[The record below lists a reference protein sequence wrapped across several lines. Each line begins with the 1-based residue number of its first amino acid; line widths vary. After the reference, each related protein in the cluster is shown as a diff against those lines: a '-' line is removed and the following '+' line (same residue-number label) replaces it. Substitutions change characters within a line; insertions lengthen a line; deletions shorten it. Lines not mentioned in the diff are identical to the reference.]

1 MRIRLISVL
10 LVLAFMAAAGYAQ
23 DTSKSTYRKVSQNA
37 FGLGER
43 LDFEISYGFLT
54 AGNVVMEVAPNY
66 ITINGRNC
74 YDISLRVNSAASFE
88 WVYKISDMYKCY
100 LDAEGLFPWKF
111 EQYIREGD
119 YTKDFV
125 AIFDHENLKV
135 NTSTTVRG
143 EKKPDGEY
151 AIKKYVLDV
160 ISAFYFAR
168 TQNIASMNKGDEFT
182 MNSFYNDASYDL
194 TVKILDRDNADV
206 SAGEFRS
213 VIVQPLVKEGVLI
226 KKAENIAVWISD
238 DDRKIPVKV
247 QLDVII
253 GSVKAELTSYKN
265 LSGPLNSKVK

>member
-1 MRIRLISVL
+1 MKIR
-10 LVLAFMAAAGYAQ
+10 LVLALIIFAFITGGVFAQ
-23 DTSKSTYRKVSQNA
+23 DTTKSFRKVSQNA

-43 LDFEISYGFLT
+43 LEFEISYGFLT
-54 AGNVVMEVAPNY
+54 AGNVVMEIAPNF
-66 ITINGRNC
+66 ITINNRNC
-74 YDISLRVNSAASFE
+74 YDISIKINSAASFE

-119 YTKDFV
+119 YTRDFT

-135 NTSTTVRG
+135 KTTTTVKG

-160 ISAFYFAR
+160 ISAFYYAR

-206 SAGEFRS
+206 SAGDFRC
-213 VIVQPLVKEGVLI
+213 VVVQPLVKEGALI

-265 LSGPLNSKVK
+265 LAGPLNSKK